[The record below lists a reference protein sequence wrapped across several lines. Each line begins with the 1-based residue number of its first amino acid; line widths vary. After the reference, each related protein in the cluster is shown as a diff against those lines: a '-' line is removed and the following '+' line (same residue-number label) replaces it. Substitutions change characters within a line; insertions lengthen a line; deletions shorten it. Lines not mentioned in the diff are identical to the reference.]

1 MAADETT
8 STASATATTTTNA
21 SGRWSFSAL
30 AENLYDVRITTG
42 STVRWR
48 RQADEIQV
56 EELETSVFKIRTPD
70 NAFIYD
76 IVPGAIAASRTLNLP
91 VLLATDTLAVLG
103 LAQTFSGAQTMGAG
117 GVGLTV
123 SADQRT
129 NGIIYVGDNTNANMT
144 AGLTLNQGAADNQ
157 ILAMKSSDVATGL
170 TSVGFAATETDDFAT
185 FQKRHATLGGL
196 TIQAVAENDA
206 GVAESLFLV
215 GIGATAGA
223 LKTSAASGLVTIRA
237 AQHDGANA
245 LANIAG
251 TGNLLALQGYMGG
264 AYVCRYLF
272 GMDGYYLINGGTEP
286 AANPADAAGIYCVDL
301 SAGNASLGI
310 VTETAVV
317 TETVT
322 SDRTLSVRINGVTYK
337 ICLKS

>member
-157 ILAMKSSDVATGL
+157 ILVDL
-170 TSVGFAATETDDFAT
+170 FAEVHGIRT
-185 FQKRHATLGGL
+185 FVERNH
-196 TIQAVAENDA
+196 
-206 GVAESLFLV
+206 
-215 GIGATAGA
+215 
-223 LKTSAASGLVTIRA
+223 
-237 AQHDGANA
+237 
-245 LANIAG
+245 
-251 TGNLLALQGYMGG
+251 
-264 AYVCRYLF
+264 
-272 GMDGYYLINGGTEP
+272 GYYRIGMCSKKARESFRELIREHIIP
-286 AANPADAAGIYCVDL
+286 SMQYK
-301 SAGNASLGI
+301 LG
-310 VTETAVV
+310 
-317 TETVT
+317 
-322 SDRTLSVRINGVTYK
+322 
-337 ICLKS
+337 